1 MDSQARSQVLLWTC
15 FSLLACYVPSKA
27 QDSQVS
33 AHHQRVRVYFI
44 AAEEMNWDYAPSGQN
59 GAMGRPF
66 DEFEKGYVL
75 PGPHRIGRIYKKA
88 VYREYIDAK
97 FETFKPRLPD
107 EQYLGILGPI
117 LRAEV
122 GDTIRVV
129 FKNKASR
136 PFSMHPHGLLYLKD
150 SEGAEY
156 NDEASGNQKSAPV
169 PPGGTHTYIWEVPD
183 RAGPGPGDPSS
194 IVWLYHS
201 HVDELRDVASGLFG
215 AIIVTA
221 RGKAEPDGRPA
232 DIQHEFVMTF
242 ITINENESW
251 YLDENIK
258 SHATDPN
265 GVTKKESIPEGPFGS
280 PVASLGK
287 GFADLNL
294 RNSINGFMFGDMPTV
309 SMRKGEHVRWYLLTL
324 GDANNFHTPH
334 WHGNTVNQY
343 GHSLDVV
350 SISPAEM
357 KTVDMIPDNPGVWL
371 FHCHV
376 SDHME
381 GGMLTRYRVQP

>member
-1 MDSQARSQVLLWTC
+1 
-15 FSLLACYVPSKA
+15 
-27 QDSQVS
+27 
-33 AHHQRVRVYFI
+33 
-44 AAEEMNWDYAPSGQN
+44 
-59 GAMGRPF
+59 
-66 DEFEKGYVL
+66 
-75 PGPHRIGRIYKKA
+75 
-88 VYREYIDAK
+88 
-97 FETFKPRLPD
+97 
-107 EQYLGILGPI
+107 
-117 LRAEV
+117 
-122 GDTIRVV
+122 
-129 FKNKASR
+129 
-136 PFSMHPHGLLYLKD
+136 MHPHGLLYLKD